1 MSRTIEV
8 ERDAAVIQVAQLKK
22 DIAKIK
28 SDTEAMTRKFSTLQK
43 DSEQLVQERKKITQ
57 LTLDVTK
64 AKEKEEAATQNLK
77 EAKKKL
83 SKAERELVDV
93 TAEREDYKRK
103 AEFLEEKLANLQK
116 EHKEL
121 QTKYDNNAEDLAM
134 LSGQNTKYRDTMVK
148 NEGVL
153 STQTK
158 ELREALKSKEVSK
171 STADRLKDENAVLV
185 KQNQNLVQ
193 ELKDLAEEDGLRQ
206 QQIVNRNEQAIIDG
220 AELNAAQLKQRL
232 RETQDQQVQMRREFD
247 AAQAAIQQEIQVT
260 RDASAQIKEDYEILE
275 ERFKKN

>member
-153 STQTK
+153 SSQTK